1 MEGMNLIFALF
12 LFGVLLSA
20 ALVIGTQNV
29 FVLRQGLKREHVGPV
44 VLFCGGADALLI
56 AAGVAGLGA
65 FLAAIPQLT
74 LLLSR
79 AASLITRNF
88 A

>member
-1 MEGMNLIFALF
+1 MNGISALF
-12 LFGVLLSA
+12 LSGFLLLA
-20 ALVIGTQNV
+20 ALVIGIQNV

-44 VLFCGGADALLI
+44 FCGGADALLI

-65 FLAAIPQLT
+65 FLAAILQMT

-79 AASLITRNF
+79 AASLLTRNF